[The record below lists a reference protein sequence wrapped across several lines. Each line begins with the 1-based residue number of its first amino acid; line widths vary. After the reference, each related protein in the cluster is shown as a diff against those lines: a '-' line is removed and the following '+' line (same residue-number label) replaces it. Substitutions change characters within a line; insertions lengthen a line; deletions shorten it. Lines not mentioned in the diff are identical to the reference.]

1 MPISL
6 HTPETLYS
14 PRHLPSWFLLATAA
28 GLVNGFAFLTCQQYA
43 SHVTGTITRMG
54 LEWPHVGIAVEYTAV
69 LLSFMLGAV
78 AAVLL
83 IRTGVRRRGRL
94 RWATPLVSV
103 ALILAAVAIGGEV
116 REFGPFGDK
125 VASDPPPVLLLAMLS
140 FGMGIQNA
148 SVALS
153 TGLAVRTTHMT
164 GPTTDVGIHLAT
176 ALLVKGKARWEALRG
191 AGLRGGK
198 ILTFMIG
205 AGLSVPL
212 SASYGYL
219 ALLTPAALILFAA
232 ALSFVPAWSWA
243 DFPFGLEDKDSPS
256 DQPKGQGAESEK
268 TP

>member
-1 MPISL
+1 MQMTL
-6 HTPETLYS
+6 HTPETMYS
-14 PRHLPSWFLLATAA
+14 PRHLPSWFLLAAAA
-28 GLVNGFAFLTCQQYA
+28 GMVNGFAFLTCQQYV

-54 LEWPHVGIAVEYTAV
+54 LEWPHVGIAAEYTAV

-78 AAVLL
+78 AAVLI

-103 ALILAAVAIGGEV
+103 ALILSVVAVAGEIK
-116 REFGPFGDK
+116 EFGPFGDK
-125 VASDPPPVLLLAMLS
+125 VASDPPPALLLALLS

-176 ALLVKGKARWEALRG
+176 ALLVKGKERWEALRG

-198 ILTFMIG
+198 IVAFMVG

-212 SASYGYL
+212 ASAFGYL
-219 ALLTPAALILFAA
+219 ALLTPALLILSAA
-232 ALSFVPAWSWA
+232 ALSFVPAWSWT
-243 DFPFGLEDKDSPS
+243 DFPFGADDKNNLP
-256 DQPKGQGAESEK
+256 DQSKGQGTEH
-268 TP
+268 